1 VVAGCL
7 LVISGCTGGAVRS
20 AVHQGSA
27 ARSGPAQLMSFHGC
41 GDELAALRRA
51 AEASVGPFG
60 LPGVAGSAEGTAY
73 PAGKAAGVPTAA
85 GAGAPAAA
93 APATAAPAAAP
104 AYSGTNDYQAGVD
117 EPDLVKTD
125 GRRIVTVAGG
135 VLQVIDAASR
145 TVTGRLD
152 LDAAGVG
159 YQSANLLLS
168 GDHALLLSSG
178 WPVAVSAGGAPPPVF
193 VSRLL
198 LVDLAGHP
206 RVMSSYRIEGSLIDA
221 RQIGPAVRVVIGSQ
235 PRLNFPAQ
243 PYGTTD
249 AQRVAANRAV
259 IRNAGL
265 DAWLPNYEETSGR
278 VTSTGHVPCS
288 AVSRPATYSGA
299 NLLTVLTFDLAS
311 AALGSGDGVA
321 IVADGNTVYGTDSS
335 LYVASDGRQAEAP
348 MGGVKG
354 AIAPG
359 SCSELSSRRE

>member
-1 VVAGCL
+1 MTRHLGCKDAAVVAGCL

-20 AVHQGSA
+20 AVHQDSA
-27 ARSGPAQLMSFHGC
+27 ARSGPARLMSFHGC

-60 LPGVAGSAEGTAY
+60 LPGVAGSAEGPAY
-73 PAGKAAGVPTAA
+73 PAGRAAGAPTAA
-85 GAGAPAAA
+85 GADAPASV
-93 APATAAPAAAP
+93 APAAAP

-152 LDAAGVG
+152 LDAVGAGIG
-159 YQSANLLLS
+159 YQPANLLLS
-168 GDHALLLSSG
+168 DDHALLLSSG
-178 WPVAVSAGGAPPPVF
+178 GPVAVSAGGAPPPVF
-193 VSRLL
+193 GSRLL

-206 RVMSSYRIEGSLIDA
+206 RVMSSYRIEGSLVDA

-249 AQRVAANRAV
+249 AQRVVANRAV
-259 IRNAGL
+259 IRHAGL

-288 AVSRPATYSGA
+288 AVTGLRPTPGRTCSR
-299 NLLTVLTFDLAS
+299 
-311 AALGSGDGVA
+311 
-321 IVADGNTVYGTDSS
+321 
-335 LYVASDGRQAEAP
+335 
-348 MGGVKG
+348 
-354 AIAPG
+354 
-359 SCSELSSRRE
+359 C